1 MSSREDSNLVSRAL
15 SFWNSIQYSYTPI
28 SATSNRSPRPPQTPQ
43 IPRGAQG
50 SPGTSNFQSFNNR
63 YDKALEEIKRYEDF
77 TTIDWVQDA
86 IHERS
91 RMNALRN
98 AAIENRSSWSTWL
111 RLSYEASQSWI
122 VVSIV
127 GAFIGLNA
135 ALIDII
141 TEWLSDIKSGYCK
154 NSWWLNQKFCCWE
167 IEGEDDSCELWHDW
181 SQYNIINW
189 FFYVAFATLFAAVC
203 AFMIRAFA
211 PYAAGSGI
219 SEIKCILA
227 GFVMKGFLGGR
238 TLLLKSVCLPLA
250 IASGLSIG
258 KEGPSVHTAAC
269 VGNIVSRLFKRNK
282 AKMREILSA
291 SCAAGVAVAFGS
303 PIGGVLFSFEEM
315 SSNFPM
321 KTLWRSFFCAL
332 VATVVLQGM
341 NPFRTGKLV
350 MFHVTYDREWHFF
363 EIIFFIILGV
373 FGGLYGALV
382 IKYNIKVQH
391 FRKKYLRGYGVAEAS
406 ALAFITA
413 LIGYFNIFMKLD
425 MTETLGILFQE
436 CESKTHDYEN
446 LCVDSQTSRMAR
458 LLLIATI
465 LRTGFVII
473 SYGTKVPAGIFIP
486 SMAVGAT
493 FGRFLGLCV
502 KALQNSYPE
511 FPLFATCKPDTAVS
525 TYFLFIKIMLVV
537 ANLALVCK
545 CVTPGMYAFLGAAAA
560 LSGVMHLT
568 VCVVVIMFE
577 LTGALTYIL
586 PTMITL
592 MVTKAVGGLHTADQM
607 IRLNGFPFL
616 DKEEY
621 SFGVS
626 VATVMRK
633 KGLAVMPAIGK
644 RLEKI
649 DEMLLDTNYQG
660 FPVVQDEQSMT
671 LLGYIGRVE
680 LKYAIG
686 NNIAKRLRGTS
697 NDAHCFFNPEDN
709 FSDHDNSGESSSNF
723 IDFGPFIDQTPITVH
738 PKLPLETVM
747 DLFKKMGLALVGLIT
762 VKDVLKYIARKE
774 AEEGKDVTDLE
785 LTNNDIDDSNSNSFG
800 LVGRKRGI
808 NLIDL
813 GKRREN
819 DL

>member
-1 MSSREDSNLVSRAL
+1 MSSRDDSNLTSRVMN
-15 SFWNSIQYSYTPI
+15 FWNSIQYPYTPI
-28 SATSNRSPRPPQTPQ
+28 SSTSNRSPRPPRTPH
-43 IPRGAQG
+43 IPP
-50 SPGTSNFQSFNNR
+50 PGTPHFQIFNNP

-91 RMNALRN
+91 RMNALRT
-98 AAIENRSSWSTWL
+98 ANRSSWSTWL
-111 RLSYEASQSWI
+111 RLSYEAGQSWI

-181 SQYNIINW
+181 SQHYIINW
-189 FFYVAFATLFAAVC
+189 FFYVLFATFFAAVC

-250 IASGLSIG
+250 IASGLSVG

-350 MFHVTYDREWHFF
+350 MFQVTYDRGWHFF
-363 EIIFFIILGV
+363 EIIFFIILGI
-373 FGGLYGALV
+373 FG
-382 IKYNIKVQH
+382 
-391 FRKKYLRGYGVAEAS
+391 KYLKGYGVAEVT

-446 LCVDSQTSRMAR
+446 LCVDSQSFRMAR
-458 LLLIATI
+458 LLIIATI

-502 KALQNSYPE
+502 KALQNSYPD
-511 FPLFATCKPDTAVS
+511 FPLFSTCKPDAT
-525 TYFLFIKIMLVV
+525 
-537 ANLALVCK
+537 

-560 LSGVMHLT
+560 LGGVMHLT

-592 MVTKAVGGLHTADQM
+592 MVTKTVGGLHTADQM

-633 KGLAVMPAIGK
+633 HDLEVMTASDTKLGQIDQIL
-644 RLEKI
+644 LE
-649 DEMLLDTNYQG
+649 TNYQG
-660 FPVVQDEQSMT
+660 FPVVQDKTSMT

-680 LKYAIG
+680 LKYAIDK
-686 NNIAKRLRGTS
+686 AKRVRGTS

-709 FSDHDNSGESSSNF
+709 FSDPDNSGESSSNF

-738 PKLPLETVM
+738 PRLPLETVM
-747 DLFKKMGLALVGLIT
+747 DLFKKMGPRVILIEHEGKLVGLIT

-774 AEEGKDVTDLE
+774 AEEENDE
-785 LTNNDIDDSNSNSFG
+785 LGVELISNDIDDNSSNSYSSG
-800 LVGRKRGI
+800 LVGKKR
-808 NLIDL
+808 
-813 GKRREN
+813 
-819 DL
+819 